1 MKYKVK
7 KYTLDQAKKYGV
19 VVKPSNVDGK
29 KIDVFE
35 DGKKIASIGAI
46 GYKDYPTYL
55 EMEKE
60 GLVEKGTAE
69 KRRKLYMQRHKS
81 DIQKVNSNGFWASVL
96 LW

>member
-1 MKYKVK
+1 MYM
-7 KYTLDQAKKYGV
+7 AKK
-19 VVKPSNVDGK
+19 N
-29 KIDVFE
+29 DVFE

-46 GYKDYPTYL
+46 GYKDCPTYL

-60 GLVEKGTAE
+60 SLVEKGTAE